1 MPAPPPSPASPDC
14 DPNWTLVSSPNFDSH
29 GNGLNAV
36 AVISANDVWAV
47 GYYLN
52 DAGTAQTLIEHWNGS
67 TWSVV
72 YSPNSGQGANV
83 LKGVA
88 AVSSSDVWA
97 VGYSTNTIG
106 GTRGTLVEHWS
117 GTGTNWEEV
126 SSQNLC
132 CHDNILTG
140 VAAVAAN
147 NIWVVGYDYDSTLT
161 AQTLVEHWTQ
171 SSGQFVIVTSPN
183 VGTHDNFLQAVSA
196 RSATDIWAVGYY
208 VNNSSTDQALIE
220 HWDGTSWSVVPA
232 PTLANNHLL
241 NGVAAIGMNN
251 VWAVGFQLD
260 NSNTHRTLIERWN
273 GSVWSIVS
281 SPNQGALDNDLN
293 AISAAAAND
302 VWAVGNHLNTSNALR
317 TLVEHWD
324 GTSWSVVTTPAVDN
338 ADDVVLMGVDAL
350 SNTNVWGVGN
360 YSYDNR
366 TTSQSLAK
374 HWDGTSWSMPSTPT
388 IGTNEN
394 YLKAVSALSS
404 SDVWTVGY
412 YNGPAGNRTL
422 IEHWDGTSWHVVS
435 SPNVGTGLNQ
445 LYGVAAIS
453 GTDAWAVGYYNNGP
467 ASQTLTEHWDGSAW
481 SIVPSLNPATSVSIL
496 TGAAAVAGND
506 VWAVGYYSN
515 GTYEQTLIERWN
527 GSAWSVVPS
536 PNIATNNNYLYAVS
550 AASGGDVWAV
560 GDYYSSPSD
569 PEKTLMEHWNGS
581 VWSIVP
587 SPNAGTDDYNYLYG
601 VAAVSSADVWA
612 VGYYDSGVTGRTL
625 IEHWN
630 GTAWSLASSPN
641 VGASGNYLS
650 AVSAASGGDV
660 WAVGSYFSDSAHAYR
675 SLVEHW
681 NGTSWNVVPSPNQ
694 DGLDNDLLGV
704 DAVSGSDVWAVG
716 TYPNS
721 NSNHQS
727 RTLIERYNPCVPV
740 CPVPF
745 EDVPNP
751 STFYEYVQCLAC
763 RGVISGYACGSTGE
777 PCNTNHDPYFRPN
790 NNVTRGQIAK
800 IIALSK
806 GIVGYVSGQT
816 FEDVPPGSTF
826 YTYTE
831 QLYALQAM
839 SGYPCGGV
847 GEPCNPPTNRPYFRP
862 NSNAT
867 RGQLAKI
874 DSNAAGYSDIPTGQ
888 TFEDVPPASTFYTY
902 TQRLTIRGVMN
913 GYTCGSPE
921 PCVPPNNRP
930 YFRPNSNVT
939 RGQTSKI
946 VANTFYPDCQSLSA
960 KHPH

>member
-1 MPAPPPSPASPDC
+1 MTSLSANCAPGGPACVSPKYSSFTLILSLLFAIGIISAHLARTTDVSAQSSTKGQDTMPAPPPSPASPDC

-506 VWAVGYYSN
+506 VWAVG
-515 GTYEQTLIERWN
+515 
-527 GSAWSVVPS
+527 
-536 PNIATNNNYLYAVS
+536 
-550 AASGGDVWAV
+550 
-560 GDYYSSPSD
+560 
-569 PEKTLMEHWNGS
+569 
-581 VWSIVP
+581 
-587 SPNAGTDDYNYLYG
+587 
-601 VAAVSSADVWA
+601 
-612 VGYYDSGVTGRTL
+612 
-625 IEHWN
+625 
-630 GTAWSLASSPN
+630 
-641 VGASGNYLS
+641 
-650 AVSAASGGDV
+650 
-660 WAVGSYFSDSAHAYR
+660 
-675 SLVEHW
+675 
-681 NGTSWNVVPSPNQ
+681 
-694 DGLDNDLLGV
+694 
-704 DAVSGSDVWAVG
+704 